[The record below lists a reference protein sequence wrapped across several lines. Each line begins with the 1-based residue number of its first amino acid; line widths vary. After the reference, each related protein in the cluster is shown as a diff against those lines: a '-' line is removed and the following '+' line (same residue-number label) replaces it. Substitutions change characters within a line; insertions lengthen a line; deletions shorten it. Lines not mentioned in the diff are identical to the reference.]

1 MKSKINILSTLII
14 TLGFLGIG
22 SKAIAATGT
31 LTVNATIIQNL
42 TITENQLLNFGSFAI
57 DGASAGSTII
67 MSNAGTRSE
76 SGGIDLITSASGQ
89 QGEITIAGETGSSVS
104 FSFPTGV
111 TTLSETGGD
120 TMTIASASWTSS
132 QSSPCTIGTNC
143 ANIGIGATL
152 TTTEVN
158 QNPGLYSGTAT
169 ITATYD

>member
-1 MKSKINILSTLII
+1 
-14 TLGFLGIG
+14 
-22 SKAIAATGT
+22 
-31 LTVNATIIQNL
+31 
-42 TITENQLLNFGSFAI
+42 
-57 DGASAGSTII
+57 
-67 MSNAGTRSE
+67 MSNTGARSE

-132 QSSPCTIGTNC
+132 QVSPCTIGTNC
-143 ANIGIGATL
+143 SNIGIGATL